1 MAHKVLVDGTAYE
14 ISGGRTLVNGTGYSI
29 DKGKTLVGGTA
40 YEVGFGLPTVILK
53 LDAVFGNNLHVSIN
67 YDVSTY
73 CFYTTPTG
81 ERGNLTSEG
90 SYEFPIGTTIS
101 IEMEYGSKKIDMA
114 VYLNDEQVAYSD
126 SYLSYNHTL
135 TTNITISQQFDWMG
149 ARYNI
154 TEE

>member
-1 MAHKVLVDGTAYE
+1 MAHKALIGGTAYE
-14 ISGGRTLVNGTGYSI
+14 ISGGKTLIGGTAYSI

-53 LDAVFGNNLHVSIN
+53 LDAVFGYNLPVG
-67 YDVSTY
+67 YGDDVSTY

-101 IEMEYGSKKIDMA
+101 IDMEYGSRKIGMA
-114 VYLNDEQVAYSD
+114 VYLNDEEVAYSNN
-126 SYLSYNHTL
+126 YLSYNHTL
-135 TTNITISQQFDWMG
+135 TTNITISQLFDWMG
-149 ARYNI
+149 ARYYI